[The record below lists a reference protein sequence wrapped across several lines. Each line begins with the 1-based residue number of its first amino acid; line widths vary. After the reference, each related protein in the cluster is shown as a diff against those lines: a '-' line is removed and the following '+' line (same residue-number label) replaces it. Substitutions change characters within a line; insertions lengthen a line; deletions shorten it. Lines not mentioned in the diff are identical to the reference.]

1 MCAFPCVGPGEV
13 LHPQGVPTVEQ
24 QDLQCQENNGSTEE
38 EFEIISDAEEDVNV
52 EACQLPLLDQ
62 HQLQDNSTHASM
74 GGDPIRQPPAT
85 GDLGQCE
92 FEYCSLTAG
101 DKGRA
106 AKALVGTDSTLS
118 PEAASHRSGATG
130 VPVCKED
137 FFKYVKFMHASSNRV
152 FQSEYSVSAAVV
164 L

>member
-1 MCAFPCVGPGEV
+1 MCSFPFVGPGEV

-52 EACQLPLLDQ
+52 EACQLPPLDQ
-62 HQLQDNSTHASM
+62 HQPQDNSTHASM
-74 GGDPIRQPPAT
+74 GGDPIRQPPVT

-101 DKGRA
+101 GKGRA

-118 PEAASHRSGATG
+118 PDSASHRSG